1 MLPKQTRYG
10 ASAITGRADYSW
22 PEGKRLAF
30 WIAINIETFG
40 FRSGVGPDPVMIGS
54 PQTHRNYAWRDYG
67 NRVGVWQ
74 LFDLFDEMG
83 LPTSCLVN
91 SYLYDEYP
99 EIFERIRAR
108 GDAIV
113 GHGRTN
119 AEWQNGMWEDDERR
133 LITDATATIE
143 SHEGQAPRGWLGPG
157 SVESSVTPDLLKEA
171 GYEYVLDWPCDDQ
184 PIWLDTRAGKILSV
198 PYPFELNDI
207 GQIVFRHH
215 TAREFCDMLV
225 DQFDE
230 MVRQSVDRPLVCC
243 VSLHTYIAGQPFRL
257 APLRK
262 ALQHIIEHQD
272 RDRVWFTH
280 SDAIAEHCYSLEPGI
295 IPGS

>member
-1 MLPKQTRYG
+1 MLPKQTRYA
-10 ASAITGRADYSW
+10 ASAISQRPDYSW
-22 PEGKRLAF
+22 PDGKRLAF
-30 WIAINIETFG
+30 WIATNIETFG
-40 FRSGVGPDPVMIGS
+40 FGSGVGPDPIMISS
-54 PQTHRNYAWRDYG
+54 PPTHRNYAWRDYG

-83 LPTSCLVN
+83 LSTSCLVN
-91 SYLYDEYP
+91 SYLYEEYP
-99 EIFERIRAR
+99 EIFDRARTR

-119 AEWQNGMWEDDERR
+119 AEMQRGMWEDDEKR
-133 LITDATATIE
+133 LIADATSAIE
-143 SHEGQAPRGWLGPG
+143 SHEGRKPKGWLGPG
-157 SVESSVTPDLLKEA
+157 ATETNVTPDLLKEA
-171 GYEYVLDWPCDDQ
+171 GYTYLLDWPCDDQ
-184 PIWLDTRAGKILSV
+184 PIWLETRSGKILSV

-215 TAREFCDMLV
+215 TARDFCDMLV

-230 MVRQSVDRPLVCC
+230 MVRQSIDRPLVCC

-262 ALQHIIEHQD
+262 ALQHIVEHQD
-272 RDRVWFTH
+272 RDRVWYTH
-280 SDAIAEHCYSLEPGI
+280 SDAIAEYCYSLEPGI